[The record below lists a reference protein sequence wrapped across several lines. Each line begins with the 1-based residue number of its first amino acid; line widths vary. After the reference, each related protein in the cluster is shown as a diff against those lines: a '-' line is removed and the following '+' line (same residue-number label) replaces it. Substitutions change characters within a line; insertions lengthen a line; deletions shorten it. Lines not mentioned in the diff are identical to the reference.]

1 MDRRPEEFDYL
12 NSNLS
17 EPFNKKI
24 RIRSNEMFD
33 TEVRERAR
41 LLFNLRFS
49 VDKAISRIRNNIE
62 WEFDQT
68 WNRSNPAIL
77 EQLDSI
83 VRDYYSKMQG
93 KLD

>member
-24 RIRSNEMFD
+24 RIRSSEMFEA
-33 TEVRERAR
+33 EVRERAK

-49 VDKAISRIRNNIE
+49 VEKAISRIRHNLE

-68 WNRSNPAIL
+68 WNKSAPAIL

-83 VRDYYSKMQG
+83 VRNHYSKMQG